1 MFNPVIIVAILVQ
14 ALVARASRK
23 AAAVLGYLI
32 TTGILI
38 WGVSVYGDGGQIA
51 LFGIAVSEPVF
62 LIACLVWY
70 GFDTNEFI
78 NAGKQ
83 PVKIAQTIQPAMA
96 LGTAQGDASDGIPLT
111 VNWKGSN
118 TAIDYPIQVWIDGQ
132 LAGSGSFVHGFNLP
146 LKTTE
151 GSHTIS
157 LNKKGAPPAATLQA
171 VKDRSYQ
178 VEVEFSKFSAKF
190 KLVVSESGAQPA
202 NISAEARQLYA
213 KAESDYEKGVKLE
226 KVLNDCDQAIQL
238 APDWAA
244 PHNLRGT
251 VLEDLGRKAEAMQAF
266 RQAVRLDPA
275 MEEARTSL
283 AELEK
288 DLQTA

>member
-23 AAAVLGYLI
+23 AAAILGYLI
-32 TTGILI
+32 TTGILV
-38 WGVSVYGDGGQIA
+38 WGLSTYGNGDQIA

-62 LIACLVWY
+62 LVACLVWY
-70 GFDTNEFI
+70 LLDTNEFI
-78 NAGKQ
+78 NARKP
-83 PVKIAQTIQPAMA
+83 PVKITQTVQPAMA
-96 LGTAQGDASDGIPLT
+96 AGTALGEATDGIPLT
-111 VNWKGSN
+111 VHWKGSH
-118 TAIDYPIQVWIDGQ
+118 TAIDYPLQVWVDGQ
-132 LAGSGSFVHGFNLP
+132 LAGSGSFVHGFNLL

-151 GSHTIS
+151 GTHTLS
-157 LNKKGAPPAATLQA
+157 LNKKGASPAVVIQA
-171 VKDRSYQ
+171 VKNKSCL
-178 VEVEFSKFSAKF
+178 VEVEFSRFSAKF
-190 KLVVSESGAQPA
+190 TLAATQSGLQPA
-202 NISAEARQLYA
+202 NISTQAQQLYT
-213 KAESDYEKGVKLE
+213 KAESDYEKGAKLE

-251 VLEDLGRKAEAMQAF
+251 LLEDLGRKTEAVQAY

-275 MEEARTSL
+275 QDEARTSL

-288 DLQTA
+288 DMQAG